1 MDRNVGHEVLVAGDS
16 NGGIGTLTGAR
27 GSFNLS
33 GHAVENVTGGGKQNV
48 GLELQRDGNNLLS
61 GVRAKAHNVNSPR
74 QSLSMSNVSSS
85 SRKRG
90 AIT

>member
-16 NGGIGTLTGAR
+16 NSGIGTFTGAS
-27 GSFNLS
+27 GGFNLGS
-33 GHAVENVTGGGKQNV
+33 HTVENVTGGGKQDV

-61 GVRAKAHNVNSPR
+61 DVWAKALNVNSPR

-85 SRKRG
+85 FRK
-90 AIT
+90 